1 MSYFLKLNLKS
12 NPVSKN
18 PIFDLSTPIASG
30 YKILRPDF
38 ILSNEIMEEFKSMG
52 LKTKFVVLF
61 GRNDTSSSLDDRMIH
76 ADVCRTDEG
85 IWKKLLFGINWEITG
100 SYNEFFWWDMS
111 AVPEVWPEEDT
122 PKAILNGIHYK
133 SRGFLGIPDRAVKLD
148 QVIIDGPTLV
158 RTDIPHSTVYT
169 NNGRNRLGL
178 SVRFDE
184 SGFENWGQV
193 LEKFR
198 PYELHDN

>member
-18 PIFDLSTPIASG
+18 PIFDLSTPIVSG

-38 ILSNEIMEEFKSMG
+38 VLSNEIMEEFKSMG

-61 GRNDTSSSLDDRMIH
+61 GRNDTSSSTDDRMIH

-111 AVPEVWPEEDT
+111 AVPEIWPEEDT

-133 SRGFLGIPDRAVKLD
+133 SRGFLGIPDKAVKLD
-148 QVIIDGPTLV
+148 QAIIDGPTLV
-158 RTDIPHSTVYT
+158 RTDVPHSTVYT

-184 SGFENWGQV
+184 SGFENWEQV